1 MNEKFY
7 KTKIISMVKH
17 IEKLTFLESIYFF
30 VKKIY
35 DSQEVANYE

>member
-7 KTKIISMVKH
+7 KTKIIEMIKD
-17 IEKLTFLESIYFF
+17 IEKVTFLESIYFF

-35 DSQEVANYE
+35 DSQED